1 MKIQRNRQHYETIEP
16 SKKKMLLDKQQI
28 RVIIQQTNMIKTEKV
43 KKYKTMNCAQKKND
57 QLNKKA
63 EKYKIMDV
71 AKKQDLLH
79 KQAEKDKIVDTGK
92 KQDLLNKQAQ
102 KYKTMDPLRK
112 QELLERCKET

>member
-1 MKIQRNRQHYETIEP
+1 MCSEEKWPVKQKSRKIQNNG
-16 SKKKMLLDKQQI
+16 L
-28 RVIIQQTNMIKTEKV
+28 
-43 KKYKTMNCAQKKND
+43 
-57 QLNKKA
+57 
-63 EKYKIMDV
+63 